1 MHNYTDD
8 VITEGPNSPENKGCF
23 ALQKQTLTNHLKLS
37 GPLLSTSA
45 AQRGCFFHLT
55 GEKMR
60 WCSFDTA
67 WKTKSTRTCGP
78 LQLNLPGMLIQS
90 RDWSFQEVRKVGQ
103 EKLLFDLQWPGR
115 RERRK
120 MRRRRVMGPGS
131 SPKTVSTAHLSE
143 NQGYYTTNSHNRTL
157 EKLQFL
163 LHTLS
168 WAWIL
173 LFD

>member
-8 VITEGPNSPENKGCF
+8 VITEGPKSPENKGCV

-67 WKTKSTRTCGP
+67 WKNKKHKNLWSASAKFTRNVNP
-78 LQLNLPGMLIQS
+78 ESWLELS
-90 RDWSFQEVRKVGQ
+90 RGQEGRTRKTSVWPPVTWQEGEEEDEEEEGDGAWLESKDCFYCPFVRKPVILHN
-103 EKLLFDLQWPGR
+103 KL
-115 RERRK
+115 
-120 MRRRRVMGPGS
+120 
-131 SPKTVSTAHLSE
+131 T
-143 NQGYYTTNSHNRTL
+143 
-157 EKLQFL
+157 
-163 LHTLS
+163 
-168 WAWIL
+168 
-173 LFD
+173 